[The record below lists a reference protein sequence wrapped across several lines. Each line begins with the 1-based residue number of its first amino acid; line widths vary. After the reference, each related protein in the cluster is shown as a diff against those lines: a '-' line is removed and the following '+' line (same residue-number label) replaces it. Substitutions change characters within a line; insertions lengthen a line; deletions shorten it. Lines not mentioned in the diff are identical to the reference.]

1 MKKEMSKMD
10 QNMKQMIIVISI
22 AIVILIGGIYGCTS
36 CKTVPAGYVGVK
48 VYLLGGSKGVDSE
61 KLGVGRWFIGVY
73 EELYLF
79 PTFKQNYVWTKST
92 SEGSKEDE
100 SITFQTS
107 EGLSINADVGITYSV
122 DPTKVDLV
130 FQKYRRGIE
139 EITDVF
145 LRNRVRDTF
154 NLVASRYE
162 VESAY
167 GKEKAKMLEEVNQLL
182 KEELTKEGLLVE
194 RIYLIGD
201 FRLPETVI
209 AALNAKIQATQKA
222 QQSENELREAE
233 AEAKKTVASARAEA
247 ESIRLRQQT
256 LTPLFVKMRWIEAW
270 EKGGSKMP
278 MVVGGSGNILNIQDV
293 LKAGE

>member
-1 MKKEMSKMD
+1 MSQSD
-10 QNMKQMIIVISI
+10 QNMKQIAVLCSI
-22 AIVILIGGIYGCTS
+22 AIFILVGGIYGCSS
-36 CKTVPAGYVGVK
+36 CKKVPAGYVGVK

-61 KLGVGRWFIGVY
+61 KLGVGRHFIGFN

-79 PTFKQNYVWTKST
+79 PTFKQNYVWTKASN
-92 SEGSKEDE
+92 EGSPNDE
-100 SITFQTS
+100 SITFQTK

-122 DPTKVDLV
+122 DPTKVDVV
-130 FQKYRRGIE
+130 FQKYRKGID
-139 EITDVF
+139 EITDIF

-154 NLVASRYE
+154 NIISSNYE

-167 GKEKAKMLEEVNQLL
+167 GQGKAKMLEEVNSIL
-182 KEELTKEGLLVE
+182 KEEMAKEGLLIE

-209 AALNAKIQATQKA
+209 TALNSKIQATQKA

-247 ESIRLRQQT
+247 EAIRLKQQS
-256 LTPLFVKMRWIEAW
+256 LTPLLVKMRWIEAW

-278 MVVGGSGNILNIQDV
+278 MVVGGGGNILNVQDV

>member
-1 MKKEMSKMD
+1 MSQSN
-10 QNMKQMIIVISI
+10 QNMKQLVVVC
-22 AIVILIGGIYGCTS
+22 AVVAVVLIGGIYGCVS
-36 CKTVPAGYVGVK
+36 CKKVSAGYVGVK

-61 KLGVGRWFIGVY
+61 KLGVGRHFIGFN

-79 PTFKQNYVWTKST
+79 PTFKQNYVWTKASD
-92 SEGSKEDE
+92 EGSPNDE
-100 SITFQTS
+100 SITFQTK

-122 DPTKVDLV
+122 DPTKVDVV
-130 FQKYRRGIE
+130 FQKYRKGID
-139 EITDVF
+139 EITDIF

-154 NLVASRYE
+154 NIVSSNYE

-167 GKEKAKMLEEVNQLL
+167 GQGKAKMLEEVNSIL
-182 KEELTKEGLLVE
+182 KEEMAKEGLLIE

-209 AALNAKIQATQKA
+209 TALNSKIQATQKA

-247 ESIRLRQQT
+247 EAIRLKQQS
-256 LTPLFVKMRWIEAW
+256 LTPLLVKMRWIEAW

-278 MVVGGSGNILNIQDV
+278 MVVGGGGNILNVQDV

>member
-1 MKKEMSKMD
+1 MNETL
-10 QNMKQMIIVISI
+10 KQKIIVGSI
-22 AIVILIGGIYGCTS
+22 AIILAMGGIYGCVS
-36 CKTVPAGYVGVK
+36 CKKVPAGYVGVK

-61 KLGVGRWFIGVY
+61 KLGVGRWFIGMN

-79 PTFKQNYVWTKST
+79 PTFKQNYVWTKSS
-92 SEGSKEDE
+92 SEGNKNDE

-130 FQKYRRGIE
+130 FQKYRKGIE

-182 KEELTKEGLLVE
+182 KEELTKEGLLIE
-194 RIYLIGD
+194 RVYLIGD

>member
-1 MKKEMSKMD
+1 MND
-10 QNMKQMIIVISI
+10 QIKQMIIAVSI
-22 AIVILIGGIYGCTS
+22 AAVILIGGIYGCAG
-36 CKTVPAGYVGVK
+36 CQKVPAGYVGVK

-61 KLGVGRWFIGVY
+61 KLGVGRWFIGMN

-79 PTFKQNYVWTKST
+79 PVFKQNYVWTKS
-92 SEGSKEDE
+92 SHEGKAQDE
-100 SITFQTS
+100 SITFQTK
-107 EGLSINADVGITYSV
+107 EGLEIGADVGITYAV
-122 DPTKVDLV
+122 DPSKVDLV
-130 FQKYRRGIE
+130 FQKYRKGIE
-139 EITDVF
+139 EITDIF

-154 NLVASRYE
+154 NLVASQYD

-167 GKEKAKMLEEVNQLL
+167 GEGKAKMLEEVNKSL
-182 KEELTKEGLLVE
+182 KEELSKEGIVIE
-194 RIYLIGD
+194 RIYLIGK
-201 FRLPETVI
+201 FRLPETVVT
-209 AALNAKIQATQKA
+209 ALNAKIQATQKA

-233 AEAKKTVASARAEA
+233 AEAKKTIASARAEA

>member
-1 MKKEMSKMD
+1 MD
-10 QNMKQMIIVISI
+10 QNMKQMIIMISI
-22 AIVILIGGIYGCTS
+22 AVVILIGGIYGCTS
-36 CKTVPAGYVGVK
+36 CKKVPAGYVGVK
-48 VYLLGGSKGVDSE
+48 VYLLGGAKGVDSE
-61 KLGVGRWFIGVY
+61 KLGVGRHFIGFN

-79 PTFKQNYVWTKST
+79 PTFKQNYVWTKASD
-92 SEGSKEDE
+92 EGSPHDE
-100 SITFQTS
+100 SITFQTK

-122 DPTKVDLV
+122 DPTKVDIV
-130 FQKYRRGIE
+130 FQKYRKGID
-139 EITDVF
+139 EITDIF

-154 NLVASRYE
+154 NIIASSYE

-167 GKEKAKMLEEVNQLL
+167 GQEKAKMLEEVNKIL
-182 KEELTKEGLLVE
+182 KEEMEKEGLLIE

-209 AALNAKIQATQKA
+209 GALNAKIQATQKA

-278 MVVGGSGNILNIQDV
+278 MVVGGSGNILNVQDV